1 MSLYDDDDADA
12 VAKTN
17 VEGEGWSRGVLQMN
31 AKSKTLIPTQTHAKP
46 GGLSTPSGPKIPTR
60 TPYVSPLAAL
70 GGGGPTKGLFPS
82 AQVKTVTTVLPSP
95 GAGHFGNNDRAGGK
109 KRAARHGLLSGKDRN
124 GGDKKLLPLGDPLWT
139 VVNEYDPLW
148 PNDYTKVK
156 EDIRASKR
164 AAERA
169 KDEEDSSGKRRYTEG
184 VRDKARERFHGRDG
198 GDGEVSGFGRRPRG
212 GEDDYSDNDDDE
224 GGGGGGRRGRD
235 TNHRR
240 SAGCKTLR
248 KLLQPSGPL
257 PKN

>member
-109 KRAARHGLLSGKDRN
+109 KRAVSYY
-124 GGDKKLLPLGDPLWT
+124 
-139 VVNEYDPLW
+139 VVNLFFNRLY
-148 PNDYTKVK
+148 
-156 EDIRASKR
+156 
-164 AAERA
+164 
-169 KDEEDSSGKRRYTEG
+169 
-184 VRDKARERFHGRDG
+184 F
-198 GDGEVSGFGRRPRG
+198 
-212 GEDDYSDNDDDE
+212 
-224 GGGGGGRRGRD
+224 
-235 TNHRR
+235 
-240 SAGCKTLR
+240 
-248 KLLQPSGPL
+248 
-257 PKN
+257 